1 MYFSD
6 DQISYSPRYVLTVS
20 MGMLS
25 IAHIHRQITDYGGY
39 TLDFTGYDNM
49 SLISYYKLKE
59 NGSAVANP
67 GEGPGGP
74 PLIFRPN

>member
-39 TLDFTGYDNM
+39 TLDFTGYVIDQ
-49 SLISYYKLKE
+49 LL
-59 NGSAVANP
+59 
-67 GEGPGGP
+67 
-74 PLIFRPN
+74 

>member
-1 MYFSD
+1 MLINLTNQSVYLFDNYARRITHYMYFSD
-6 DQISYSPRYVLTVS
+6 DQMSYSPRYVLTVS

-49 SLISYYKLKE
+49 
-59 NGSAVANP
+59 
-67 GEGPGGP
+67 
-74 PLIFRPN
+74 